1 MSRSLADLPTDDY
14 RNVSWRALLALV
26 ALALSV
32 RVVWAL
38 LIPVVP
44 ESDGGAYD
52 AFARTLVKH
61 GVFGWTK
68 DEPFAFWPP
77 GTSMVYAVLYRLAG
91 FDYVN
96 IVVLNLVLGMAL
108 VVYTVRV
115 ATRFYG
121 GRVGLWSGLV
131 IAVWPTLVMLTTLL
145 VSELLFL
152 VLTLAALDLWTG
164 PGRRVVW
171 RALAAGVLLG
181 AASLVRPI
189 ALLLPLVFAGALWLQ
204 AGCDR
209 RVFGAQTLRAVIA
222 SLALASVVAPWTWR
236 NHQLYGDFI
245 PVSTNG
251 GALLWMGNSAGSDG
265 SFIDFP
271 PELRGLNDHQRDLI
285 LGARARAY
293 IAADPLGFVLR
304 SARKLVY
311 LYNNESIGALWNSG
325 GIERRFG
332 TGSVQW
338 FKRFTQLTWAVIFLT
353 AVAGLWCAV
362 RHHGAWRIATSPMV
376 VMGAY
381 FSVVHA
387 VVLTGDRYHLVSA
400 GAVASMA
407 GFALAAIA
415 ARGLPPRAVRRPSIP
430 C

>member
-1 MSRSLADLPTDDY
+1 MNPSNADLPPADD
-14 RNVSWRALLALV
+14 RAIPWRVLLALLAL
-26 ALALSV
+26 ALGV

-44 ESDGGAYD
+44 ESDSHAYD
-52 AFARTLVKH
+52 VFSRTLAQH

-68 DEPFAFWPP
+68 EAPLAFWPP
-77 GTSMVYAVLYRLAG
+77 GTSMVYAALYWLAG

-96 IVVLNLVLGMAL
+96 IVAFNLLLGVALVL
-108 VVYTVRV
+108 YTVRV
-115 ATRFYG
+115 ATRFHG
-121 GRVGLWSGLV
+121 APVGLWSGMV
-131 IAVWPTLVMLTTLL
+131 IALWPTMVMLTTLM

-152 VLTLAALDLWTG
+152 VLTLAALDLWTR
-164 PGRRVVW
+164 PGRRLVW
-171 RALAAGVLLG
+171 SAMAAGLLLG

-189 ALLLPLVFAGALWLQ
+189 AMLLPVVFAGALWLQ
-204 AGCDR
+204 AGLDR
-209 RVFGAQTLRAVIA
+209 QVFRAQTVRAIIA

-236 NHQLYGDFI
+236 NYQLYGAFI

-251 GALLWMGNSAGSDG
+251 GALLWMGNSPASDG

-271 PELRGLNDHQRDLI
+271 PELNYLNDHERDVI

-304 SARKLVY
+304 SGRKLVF
-311 LYNNESIGALWNSG
+311 LYNNESIAAHWNSG
-325 GIERRFG
+325 GIEHRFG
-332 TGSVQW
+332 KGMVHW
-338 FKRFTQLTWAVIFLT
+338 FKRFTQVTWAVIFLT
-353 AVAGLWCAV
+353 ALAGTWIAMRRL
-362 RHHGAWRIATSPMV
+362 GAWRIVTSPLV
-376 VMGAY
+376 AMGVY

-407 GFALAAIA
+407 GFALVSLVARARRIA
-415 ARGLPPRAVRRPSIP
+415 PAR
-430 C
+430 